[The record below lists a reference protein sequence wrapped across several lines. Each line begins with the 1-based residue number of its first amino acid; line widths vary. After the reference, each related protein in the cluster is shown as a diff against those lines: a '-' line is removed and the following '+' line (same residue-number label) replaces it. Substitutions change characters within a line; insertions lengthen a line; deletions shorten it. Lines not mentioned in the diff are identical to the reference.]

1 MLLSWLL
8 LLSLILLS
16 QDAPAAAAAESLA
29 PPPDFHQGQIWDVAA
44 GRPID
49 FDDLAARLA
58 ALDVV
63 YLGEEHH
70 NKWHV
75 EAALKVLAALQ
86 ARQRRPTVA
95 MEMFGWEAQPALDR
109 YLTDRGQSRE
119 DFLKDVQWEQS
130 WGGAFTDYEP
140 LVEAARRNGWPLL
153 ALNPPRQLVRLV
165 ARQGLAAALGDP
177 AMARWEMKDEPLV
190 DDPAYREMILLPL
203 TQCHGGLPEQA
214 AQRMY
219 EASMFRDEGMART
232 IAAALPRETGA
243 TGDGSGRAGPVVSYT
258 GGGHVQYGLPVP
270 KRVRRRHDAV
280 AQASIYL
287 SAFEPNRQEDL
298 RRLIAERVADYL
310 WLTPLSDHGP
320 PKRC

>member
-1 MLLSWLL
+1 MLRPWLLSFILL
-8 LLSLILLS
+8 L
-16 QDAPAAAAAESLA
+16 APGHPTAAAAEPLA
-29 PPPDFHQGQIWDVAA
+29 PPDFHPGQIWDVTA
-44 GRPID
+44 GRPIG

-86 ARQRRPTVA
+86 ARQRRPTLA

-109 YLTDRGQSRE
+109 YLTDRSLSRE
-119 DFLKDVQWEQS
+119 EFLTDVQWEQN
-130 WGGAFTDYEP
+130 WGGAFADYEP

-165 ARQGLAAALGDP
+165 AKQGLAAGLDDP
-177 AMARWEMKDEPLV
+177 AMRRWGMQEESFPE
-190 DDPAYREMILLPL
+190 DPAYRDMITAPL
-203 TQCHGGLPEQA
+203 RQCHGGLPEQA
-214 AQRMY
+214 YGRMY

-232 IAAALPRETGA
+232 IAAALRREAGPP
-243 TGDGSGRAGPVVSYT
+243 GDGSGRAGPVVSYT
-258 GGGHVQYGLPVP
+258 GGGHVQYHLPVP
-270 KRVRRRHDAV
+270 KRVQRRHEAV

-287 SAFEPNRQEDL
+287 TAFEPTRQEDL
-298 RRLIAERVADYL
+298 RRLLAERVADYL
-310 WLTPLSDHGP
+310 WLTPLSDHGA